1 LLFRRNI
8 FSHHWMGFHWNVCGR
23 IRFINL
29 FGDFFPVAFAFLRR
43 LPIIGSVLNMPG
55 VKQVTDKIVS
65 GGSLPV

>member
-1 LLFRRNI
+1 MFVE
-8 FSHHWMGFHWNVCGR
+8 GFG
-23 IRFINL
+23 FINL